1 MRWVVVRAVRFMTPL
16 WQILTLK
23 RSPGTRTGLFAFNS
37 RIVRNPYLGIISGLP
52 VIRTQ
57 CMPNALSSMEMIAKR
72 PSAAAALTETDS
84 LTSNVKVT
92 KMVSRS

>member
-37 RIVRNPYLGIISGLP
+37 RIVGKQE
-52 VIRTQ
+52 VIRFLPDCPLYGRNAAETWLQ
-57 CMPNALSSMEMIAKR
+57 RLCAKSPVFVVGRNALTAFRIF
-72 PSAAAALTETDS
+72 
-84 LTSNVKVT
+84 
-92 KMVSRS
+92 

>member
-37 RIVRNPYLGIISGLP
+37 RIVGNSLP
-52 VIRTQ
+52 NRIVEEPLIR
-57 CMPNALSSMEMIAKR
+57 P
-72 PSAAAALTETDS
+72 PSAAGANGAS
-84 LTSNVKVT
+84 TSRNRTPENKPA
-92 KMVSRS
+92 

>member
-37 RIVRNPYLGIISGLP
+37 RIVGKPSLIPLRKSCPLSANDQQTLGDMALLIWPFRSTRRLP
-52 VIRTQ
+52 E
-57 CMPNALSSMEMIAKR
+57 AFL
-72 PSAAAALTETDS
+72 
-84 LTSNVKVT
+84 
-92 KMVSRS
+92 